1 MKERE
6 KRCIKRFR
14 DRERERERIENRRGR
29 SEGVRPKARNAGNVL
44 QLSDTTL

>member
-14 DRERERERIENRRGR
+14 ERERIENRGGR
-29 SEGVRPKARNAGNVL
+29 SERVRLKTRSNVL
-44 QLSDTTL
+44 QLSDTKL